1 MLVLRIVALLAGIA
15 VGGLVLIW
23 VLSGNRLY
31 LRAAWRVFQVVLA
44 LCLVFLAILF
54 FERLLVI
61 L

>member
-1 MLVLRIVALLAGIA
+1 MLVLRFVALLAVIA
-15 VGGLVLIW
+15 VAGLVLTW
-23 VLSGNRLY
+23 LLSGNRRY